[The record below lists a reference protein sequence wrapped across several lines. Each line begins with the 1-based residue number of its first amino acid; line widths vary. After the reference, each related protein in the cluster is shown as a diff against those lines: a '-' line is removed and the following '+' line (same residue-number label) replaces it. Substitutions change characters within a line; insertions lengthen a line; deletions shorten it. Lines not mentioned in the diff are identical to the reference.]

1 MASTAT
7 ASRVSGASPAPPCR
21 SRPVIIQLRP
31 AQIVTAHIA
40 GIVFSIAFVIGLT
53 ATFALALQAMFVTR

>member
-53 ATFALALQAMFVTR
+53 ATLALALQAVFVTR

>member
-7 ASRVSGASPAPPCR
+7 ASSVSGASPTPPCR
-21 SRPVIIQLRP
+21 FRPVTIQLRP

-53 ATFALALQAMFVTR
+53 ATFALALPAVFVTR